1 MQKLSQLM
9 LFARINKN
17 LSSSKKNEEHPGGSR
32 MQVLACR
39 GLPNVP
45 KFFIYF
51 FDIPT
56 NTK

>member
-1 MQKLSQLM
+1 M
-9 LFARINKN
+9 LFARLNKD
-17 LSSSKKNEEHPGGSR
+17 LCSSKRKNEEHPEGSR

-45 KFFIYF
+45 KFFLYF
-51 FDIPT
+51 FDTPT